1 MHIEV
6 YIFLPL
12 PRLARKA
19 EAPEPEA
26 LVAKP
31 AQNNLNTSGTLFVF
45 GPWSASRCW
54 YAMHA

>member
-12 PRLARKA
+12 PRLAHKA
-19 EAPEPEA
+19 EAPEA

-31 AQNNLNTSGTLFVF
+31 AQNNLSASGTLFVF

-54 YAMHA
+54 YATHA